1 MRSRPPRAAG
11 TTPARVARRV
21 EWITCEDVPAAE
33 RAAAEFI
40 AGQLDAAVR
49 DRGRASLAISGGRS
63 PWGMLDQLAAQSVP
77 WESVHLFQADERIA
91 QIDDEARN
99 WKQFLAGALARRV
112 PHANWHPMPV
122 EIEAPDAAAD
132 AYATTLLEWTGQPPR
147 LDVVHLGIGTDGH
160 TASLFAGDSPLEET
174 KRLVAASR
182 RHEGYR
188 RLTLTLAALAEARSI
203 VWFAVGA
210 GRRAVL
216 TRLFDGDDAIP
227 ASRVRRDR
235 ATCFTDREAA
245 PAP

>member
-1 MRSRPPRAAG
+1 M
-11 TTPARVARRV
+11 TPARVARPV
-21 EWITCEDVPAAE
+21 EWIACESIPVAE

-63 PWGMLDQLAAQSVP
+63 PWGMLDHLTVQAVE
-77 WESVHLFQADERIA
+77 WESVHVFQVDERIA
-91 QIDDEARN
+91 PFDDEARN
-99 WKQFLAGALARRV
+99 WKRFLAGTLARHV
-112 PHANWHPMPV
+112 PPENRHPMPV
-122 EIEAPDAAAD
+122 ETEAPDAAAD
-132 AYATTLLEWTGQPPR
+132 AYARTVVEWAGQPPR

-188 RLTLTLAALAEARSI
+188 RLTLTLPALAEARSI

-210 GRRAVL
+210 SRRAVL
-216 TRLFDGDDAIP
+216 TRLFDGDVAIP
-227 ASRVRRDR
+227 ASLVRRDR
-235 ATCFTDREAA
+235 AVCFTDLAAA

>member
-1 MRSRPPRAAG
+1 M
-11 TTPARVARRV
+11 
-21 EWITCEDVPAAE
+21 EWIACESVPVAE

-40 AGQLDAAVR
+40 ARQLDATVR

-63 PWGMLDQLAAQSVP
+63 PWGMLDLLAAQAVK
-77 WESVHLFQADERIA
+77 WESVHVFQVDERIA
-91 QIDDEARN
+91 LPDDEARN
-99 WKQFLAGALARRV
+99 WKRFLAGALARRV
-112 PHANWHPMPV
+112 PPENRHPMPV

-132 AYATTLLEWTGQPPR
+132 AYARTLVEWTGQPPR
-147 LDVVHLGIGTDGH
+147 LDVVHLGIGEDGH

-174 KRLVAASR
+174 GRPVAASR

-188 RLTLTLAALAEARSI
+188 RLTLTLPSLAGARSV

-216 TRLFDGDDAIP
+216 SRLFDEDITIP

-235 ATCFTDREAA
+235 AVCFTDLAAA
-245 PAP
+245 PAT